1 MCVSRCAEEGEGEV
15 RWGTGRGVGGGD
27 EEDDYRQAS
36 ICAKVVCRRG
46 RGEERCGT
54 GEGGGWRGGGR
65 LPAGIDMRLSGVQI
79 HTFVH
84 LAILL
89 PIWLRGLGIRFGS

>member
-1 MCVSRCAEEGEGEV
+1 MCVSGRAEEGEGEE
-15 RWGTGRGVGGGD
+15 RW
-27 EEDDYRQAS
+27 
-36 ICAKVVCRRG
+36 
-46 RGEERCGT
+46 GT
-54 GEGGGWRGGGR
+54 GEGGGGWRAGGR

-89 PIWLRGLGIRFGS
+89 PI